1 MKELIGEAEKTY
13 DFIVID
19 TPPLLAV
26 ADAIPLISVVS
37 GVLVVSGLGVS
48 TRSSAGELIEQLH
61 RLNASILGL
70 VVNFAQDSRRAY
82 GYGRPAESE
91 MTRPQGNG

>member
-1 MKELIGEAEKTY
+1 MKALIAGAEKTY

-26 ADAIPLISVVS
+26 ADAIPLISGVS

-48 TRSSAGELIEQLH
+48 TRSSAGELIQQLQ

-70 VVNFAQDSRRAY
+70 VVNFAQGTQRSY
-82 GYGRPAESE
+82 GYGRPAEIAVA
-91 MTRPQGNG
+91 RPRGDS